1 MKVFTVALAFVI
13 ALFIGGNAS
22 AERNWVEVENTND
35 IVFFIDK
42 DSIRRGTD
50 SKKFP
55 MFNRKDG
62 YSAIIKMDMKIS
74 ESEKL
79 DMVWLISFY
88 EKNGERLFRVL
99 DGYEGTDSP
108 SKASEVIEEKV
119 DLEGRVWPKVLDY
132 IEANLK

>member
-1 MKVFTVALAFVI
+1 MKSFTVALAFVI

-22 AERNWVEVENTND
+22 AANWVEVESTGD
-35 IVFFIDK
+35 IVISIDK

-55 MFNRKDG
+55 KFNRKDG
-62 YSAIIKMDMKIS
+62 YSAIIKFDMKIS
-74 ESEKL
+74 ESEKFDTVSL
-79 DMVWLISFY
+79 MSFY
-88 EKNGERLFRVL
+88 TKNGERMFCVL
-99 DGYEGTDSP
+99 DSYEGTDYP
-108 SKASEVIEEKV
+108 SKESEVIEEKV

>member
-1 MKVFTVALAFVI
+1 MKTLSVMLAFVI

-22 AERNWVEVENTND
+22 AANWVEVENTND
-35 IVFFIDK
+35 IVFLIDK

-62 YSAIIKMDMKIS
+62 YSAIIKLDMKIS
-74 ESEKL
+74 DSEKFE
-79 DMVWLISFY
+79 MVSLMSFY
-88 EKNGERLFRVL
+88 TKNGERMFRVL
-99 DGYEGTDSP
+99 DGYDSTDYP
-108 SKASEVIEEKV
+108 SKSSEVIEEKV